1 MNLTGLHLLLTYT
14 CNYECDHCFAWGSPF
29 ASGTFTLNEI
39 REVCDEAGKIG
50 TIETIYF
57 EGGEPFLYYP
67 VMLKGME
74 IAKQRGFKVGIV
86 TNGYFGTALEDATEW
101 LMAIKKIGIDALSVS
116 NDELHYDD
124 PKNSCAT
131 VVAEAARK
139 LGLPVDFLNLEK
151 PEDSLEKSMK
161 EKGEPIVGGGVRFKG
176 RAVEKLVEG
185 LPRKPWDSFNEC
197 PDEDFEKLG
206 RVHLDSLGYIHI
218 CQGVTL
224 GNFKKTPLS
233 EIVRGYRPQSEPII
247 GPLMSGGPAE
257 LVKKYNLEHEDSYID
272 ACHLCYDARLKL
284 RERFP
289 EKLAPDQ
296 MYGIMES

>member
-1 MNLTGLHLLLTYT
+1 MNLTGLHFLLTYT
-14 CNYECDHCFAWGSPF
+14 CNYECDHCFLWASPS
-29 ASGTFTLNEI
+29 ATGTFTLRDI
-39 REVCDEAGKIG
+39 MSIYDEAKKIG
-50 TIETIYF
+50 TVEIIFF

-67 VMLKGME
+67 IMLKGME

-86 TNGYFGTALEDATEW
+86 TNGYFGTALEDASEW
-101 LMAIKKIGIDALSVS
+101 LLPLKRIGIEDLSVS

-131 VVAEAARK
+131 VAAEAARK

-185 LPRKPWDSFNEC
+185 LPRKAWHLFNEC

-206 RVHLDSLGYIHI
+206 RVHLDPLGYVHI

-233 EIVRGYRPQSEPII
+233 KIMEDYDPESEPII